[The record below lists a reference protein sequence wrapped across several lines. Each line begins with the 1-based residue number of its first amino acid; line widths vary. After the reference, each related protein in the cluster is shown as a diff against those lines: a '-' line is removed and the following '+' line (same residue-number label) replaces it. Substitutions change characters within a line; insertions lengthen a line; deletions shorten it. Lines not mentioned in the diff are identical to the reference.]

1 MKLAD
6 FPALAKL
13 PKRQRLD
20 LAEELWFSGV
30 DDGLPVDARHRAI
43 LDERWSAYQKGR
55 TKRVS
60 LSELE
65 RRLSRK

>member
-6 FPALAKL
+6 FPALTKL
-13 PKRQRLD
+13 PKRQRLE

-30 DDGLPVDARHRAI
+30 DDALPASARHRAI
-43 LDERWSAYQKGR
+43 LNERWSAYQKGIV
-55 TKRVS
+55 KRVT

-65 RRLSRK
+65 RRLSGK

>member
-6 FPALAKL
+6 FPALTKL
-13 PKRQRLD
+13 PKRQRLA

-30 DDGLPVDARHRAI
+30 DDDLPVSAHHRAM

-55 TKRVS
+55 VKRLT

-65 RRLSRK
+65 RRVARK